1 MKTFAEYEARAMALE
16 MRLSPRELAL
26 KSGLGLAGEA
36 GETVELVKK
45 WAFHDRP
52 LDRAK
57 LTKELGDVLWYLTA
71 LARTQGITLEEVAS
85 ENVAKLEARYPT
97 GAYSH
102 EANHARADEKP
113 VFKSAVFCEHANE
126 NPHVCRCAPD
136 CACRESMCK

>member
-1 MKTFAEYEARAMALE
+1 MALE
-16 MRLSPRELAL
+16 MKTLTPRELAL

-71 LARTQGITLEEVAS
+71 LARTQGITLEEVAA

-97 GAYSH
+97 GTYSH
-102 EANHARADEKP
+102 EANHARVDEKP
-113 VFKSAVFCEHANE
+113 
-126 NPHVCRCAPD
+126 
-136 CACRESMCK
+136 